1 MIYPDRVTFLRVFLP
16 IRDLFSAVW
25 AFRAR
30 RV

>member
-1 MIYPDRVTFLRVFLP
+1 MIYPDRVTFLRVLLLT
-16 IRDLFSAVW
+16 RDLFSAVR

>member
-1 MIYPDRVTFLRVFLP
+1 VTFLKVFLP